1 MSPETAANAVE
12 TELVIYDAGPCK
24 RLGIADFVPK
34 MEAMIG
40 KKATPTEYIKDFLI
54 RSVIPKFKL
63 AHI

>member
-1 MSPETAANAVE
+1 
-12 TELVIYDAGPCK
+12 ELVIYDAGPCK

-40 KKATPTEYIKDFLI
+40 KKGNPTEYIKDFLI